1 MLSPTSRYA
10 DGIFGV
16 VVDVHAEQ
24 PTLYA
29 YRNFNVPEK
38 VKYYVYTMKIG
49 DRVDVLASVIYG
61 KPELWHKIMDV
72 NPEILEP
79 FSIAPGTVIRIPID

>member
-1 MLSPTSRYA
+1 MLSTTSRYA
-10 DGIFGV
+10 DGIFGP
-16 VVDVHAEQ
+16 VVDRHSTK
-24 PTLYA
+24 PTIYV
-29 YRNFNVPEK
+29 YRDFNVPHS
-38 VKYYVYTMKIG
+38 VNYYVYTMKIG

-61 KPELWHKIMDV
+61 KPELWYKIMDV